1 MTSPSRQILP
11 RTIASTLLFVEG
23 AVVLALGGWMV
34 VFGFTHENRE
44 ILPLLG
50 VVLFAIAGGLGLIQ
64 CGRGYK
70 AGKNYGKA
78 PAVLA
83 NLIALGVVKYQAEA
97 GLYYVAIPIAVLA
110 VATLFTVLKIAS
122 QENKALARSNK
133 RCTRCAHAFALPG
146 GRGYD
151 QAQARSAGQNLA
163 GRERNSFRCSTAH
176 QYNLLPAKHRP
187 VRQATG

>member
-1 MTSPSRQILP
+1 MEQHTVSVDHLFRRVNIQGRFSLLSRTLHKKSVQSVSYSDSLEFMSSPSRQILP
-11 RTIASTLLFVEG
+11 RTIASTLLVIEG
-23 AVVLALGGWMV
+23 AVVLALGAWMIF
-34 VFGFTHENRE
+34 FGFTHENRE

-50 VVLFAIAGGLGLIQ
+50 VVLFAILGGLGLIQ

-83 NLIALGVVKYQAEA
+83 NLIALGVVKYQTEA

-122 QENKALARSNK
+122 QENKSK
-133 RCTRCAHAFALPG
+133 
-146 GRGYD
+146 
-151 QAQARSAGQNLA
+151 
-163 GRERNSFRCSTAH
+163 
-176 QYNLLPAKHRP
+176 
-187 VRQATG
+187 

>member
-1 MTSPSRQILP
+1 MNRS
-11 RTIASTLLFVEG
+11 IASRLLYAEG
-23 AVVLALGGWMV
+23 AVVLTLGAWMI

-64 CGRGYK
+64 CGRGCK

-122 QENKALARSNK
+122 QENKAR
-133 RCTRCAHAFALPG
+133 
-146 GRGYD
+146 
-151 QAQARSAGQNLA
+151 
-163 GRERNSFRCSTAH
+163 
-176 QYNLLPAKHRP
+176 
-187 VRQATG
+187 

>member
-1 MTSPSRQILP
+1 MDRS
-11 RTIASTLLFVEG
+11 IASKLLYTEG
-23 AVVLALGGWMV
+23 VVILALGAWMIF
-34 VFGFTHENRE
+34 FGFTHENRE

-97 GLYYVAIPIAVLA
+97 GLYFVAIPIAVLA
-110 VATLFTVLKIAS
+110 VTTLFTVLKIAS
-122 QENKALARSNK
+122 QENKSK
-133 RCTRCAHAFALPG
+133 
-146 GRGYD
+146 
-151 QAQARSAGQNLA
+151 
-163 GRERNSFRCSTAH
+163 
-176 QYNLLPAKHRP
+176 
-187 VRQATG
+187 

>member
-1 MTSPSRQILP
+1 MEQHTESVDHLFRRVNILSRFSLLSRTLHKKSVQSVSSSDSLEFMSSPSRQILP
-11 RTIASTLLFVEG
+11 RTIASTLLFTEG
-23 AVVLALGGWMV
+23 AVVLALGAWMIF
-34 VFGFTHENRE
+34 FGFTHENRE

-50 VVLFAIAGGLGLIQ
+50 VVLFAILGGLGLIQ
-64 CGRGYK
+64 CGRGYR

-122 QENKALARSNK
+122 QENKSR
-133 RCTRCAHAFALPG
+133 
-146 GRGYD
+146 
-151 QAQARSAGQNLA
+151 
-163 GRERNSFRCSTAH
+163 
-176 QYNLLPAKHRP
+176 
-187 VRQATG
+187 

>member
-1 MTSPSRQILP
+1 VLHLIFLIRKSFGRGVSKEVVGQRNLSADHLFHHVKNVGRLSLKKRPSHEKKAQSAGSSDSLDFMTSPSRQMLP

-23 AVVLALGGWMV
+23 AVVLALGGWMIF
-34 VFGFTHENRE
+34 FGFTHENRE

-70 AGKNYGKA
+70 AGRNYGKA

-97 GLYYVAIPIAVLA
+97 GLYYVAIPIALLA
-110 VATLFTVLKIAS
+110 VATLFIVLKIAA
-122 QENKALARSNK
+122 QENKSK
-133 RCTRCAHAFALPG
+133 
-146 GRGYD
+146 
-151 QAQARSAGQNLA
+151 
-163 GRERNSFRCSTAH
+163 
-176 QYNLLPAKHRP
+176 
-187 VRQATG
+187 